1 MHLFRL
7 KWKNGIKIIYFA
19 DKNSILRKYAISPLF
34 NLVTNKKMINYR
46 IYIKGK
52 SFNPAFLD
60 KSKNKVFQLCSVLGI
75 KQVNYLRWPVHRK
88 KITILR
94 SPHIDKKSREQ
105 FEWRRH
111 KMVVKTISNNSTIT
125 YLLFFY

>member
-1 MHLFRL
+1 
-7 KWKNGIKIIYFA
+7 
-19 DKNSILRKYAISPLF
+19 
-34 NLVTNKKMINYR
+34 MINYR

-60 KSKNKVFQLCSVLGI
+60 KSKKKVFQLCSLLGI

-111 KMVVKTISNNSTIT
+111 KMVVKTISNSSTIT
-125 YLLFFY
+125 YLLFFLLKDAEFPGVELKISVKFSTFLQY